1 VYPIVVWSTVSSYSY
16 VPKFILILLLWCH
29 NFSLLVK
36 TYCKLPQNETSETSV
51 LTFMSVIIILAVLD
65 WIIHITIQFMCQL
78 NFKLVK
84 RIMNLIYTLGSIVI

>member
-1 VYPIVVWSTVSSYSY
+1 
-16 VPKFILILLLWCH
+16 
-29 NFSLLVK
+29 
-36 TYCKLPQNETSETSV
+36 
-51 LTFMSVIIILAVLD
+51 MSVIIILAVLD